1 MLWYI
6 ARVWLAS
13 KFGTRT
19 VIVAGAMIGPTH
31 GVARRVKIRREGDPS
46 LTLTVNAVDGP
57 GLLQTRFV

>member
-19 VIVAGAMIGPTH
+19 VIAGVMIGPTQW
-31 GVARRVKIRREGDPS
+31 GREAGENS
-46 LTLTVNAVDGP
+46 L
-57 GLLQTRFV
+57 